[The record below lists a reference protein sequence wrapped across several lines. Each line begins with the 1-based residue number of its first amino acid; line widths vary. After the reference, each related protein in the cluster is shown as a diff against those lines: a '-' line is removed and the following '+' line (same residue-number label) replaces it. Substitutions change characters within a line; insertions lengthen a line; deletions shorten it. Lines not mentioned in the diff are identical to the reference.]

1 MALRFIHTALI
12 ANVLWGAQ
20 GKSICTLNRVIT
32 ASILLHLTSAARR
45 KIRFENF
52 PIVSSIIS
60 RCPIDGVCDP
70 RVVVNLRLIDARRP
84 RWHLTLIDTIRCLM
98 LVGVAIALAARVLHA
113 HIVRVWATG
122 GVINGRVLSLTVSA
136 V

>member
-1 MALRFIHTALI
+1 MALRFIHTTLI
-12 ANVLWGAQ
+12 AIDLWGAE

-52 PIVSSIIS
+52 PVVSSIIS
-60 RCPIDGVCDP
+60 GCPIDRIGDP
-70 RVVVNLRLIDARRP
+70 RVVVDLGLVDAGRP
-84 RWHLTLIDTIRCLM
+84 RRHLTLIHTIRRLM
-98 LVGVAIALAARVLHA
+98 LVRVAIALASRVLHA
-113 HIVRVWATG
+113 HIVRVRATG
-122 GVINGRVLSLTVSA
+122 GVINSRVLPLTVPA